1 MPKNFGGHF
10 MLFIEAYKKA
20 FRVISSKPI
29 MLFGL
34 SVLSGLICKIAT
46 FLTFFFAPLG
56 IAFNSVVQCGMS
68 KVYLDGLDGKNV
80 NSDQLFSGF
89 SRFFRVAGGMAW
101 KLLWSIIWTLAA
113 VLAPLVVVSVPL
125 IAGSLIGSGG
135 LMVASL
141 VIAVILG
148 IAALI
153 AVMSKKY
160 AYAFVPYILI
170 NQPEV
175 NATEALRLSKKLT
188 EGKKLQLFLADLVYY
203 AGCSLVCIILSLLGS
218 LLIGSIGFIF
228 ILLLVI
234 ALIIIVALGPLFK
247 GLYTAEIYRAK
258 PAVNP
263 YNTYNTNTYNQ

>member
-1 MPKNFGGHF
+1 

-20 FRVISSKPI
+20 FRVISAKPI

-34 SVLSGLICKIAT
+34 SLLSSVVRAIST
-46 FLTFFFAPLG
+46 FLTIFFAPLG
-56 IAFNSVVQCGMS
+56 IAFNSVVECGMS
-68 KVYLDGLDGKNV
+68 KVYLDGLDGKEV

-101 KLLWSIIWTLAA
+101 KLLWTIIWNLAA
-113 VLAPLVVVSVPL
+113 VFAPLVVVSVPL
-125 IAGSLIGSGG
+125 IVAVFTQSDG
-135 LMVASL
+135 LMGACL
-141 VIAVILG
+141 VIAVILSV
-148 IAALI
+148 AAL
-153 AVMSKKY
+153 AVVMSKKY

-188 EGKKLQLFLADLVYY
+188 DGKKLQMFLADLVYY
-203 AGCSLVCIILSLLGS
+203 AGCFVVCFILSLLGGA
-218 LLIGSIGFIF
+218 LIDSVGFIF

-234 ALIIIVALGPLFK
+234 ANILIIALGPLFK

-258 PAVNP
+258 NVAD
-263 YNTYNTNTYNQ
+263 TYNTTTY

>member
-1 MPKNFGGHF
+1 

-34 SVLSGLICKIAT
+34 SVLSGLVCKIAT

-101 KLLWSIIWTLAA
+101 KLLWTLIWTLAA
-113 VLAPLVVVSVPL
+113 VFAPLVVVSVPL
-125 IAGSLIGSGG
+125 IAGTLTESEG
-135 LMVASL
+135 LMGASL
-141 VIAVILG
+141 VIAVILW
-148 IAALI
+148 IAAMV
-153 AVMSKKY
+153 AVLSKKY

-188 EGKKLQLFLADLVYY
+188 EGKKLQLFLADLIYSV
-203 AGCSLVCIILSLLGS
+203 GCFLVCFILSMLGS
-218 LLIGSIGFIF
+218 LLIESVGFIF
-228 ILLLVI
+228 ILLFVI

-258 PAVNP
+258 IVV
-263 YNTYNTNTYNQ
+263 NTYNTTTYNQ